1 MLQRNAAPRH
11 FYGWRIVWALAL
23 TTTISYGILY
33 YGFGVLVKP
42 MEAELGWSRAQTSGA
57 YSLGLLISGLMAIP
71 VGYWVD
77 HHGARGLLL
86 LGSLLGSL
94 MLLAWSQVHSL
105 NAFYA
110 VWVGMGLAMAMVL
123 YEVAFAVVAVWFR
136 RWRHRATFVITM
148 VAGLASTLFVP
159 LETLLVEKVGWRS
172 ALVLLALIFGLL
184 TLPLHALVRRRPQD
198 LGQWPDGESDLALPL
213 PEASVRVRVA
223 FAGATFWWLA
233 AAFTLLRL
241 TTAAIGAHGV
251 PLLLERGYSPAFT
264 AVAVG
269 SIGLVQLL
277 GRAFFLPGSQRWS
290 LYHATLGVMLC
301 QALGSLAL
309 LLVPG
314 GLGVWAFVLLY
325 GMSNGAGTLARA
337 GLVAELYGP
346 QSYGR
351 INGGISLVV
360 SLTQGLGPIGAGL
373 LHGVAGGYDAVLG
386 ILIAASLLAALC
398 IRQLGLSKQQLR
410 ELQS

>member
-1 MLQRNAAPRH
+1 MLPHAASRR

-71 VGYWVD
+71 VGHWVD
-77 HHGARGLLL
+77 HRGARGLLL

-94 MLLAWSQVHSL
+94 MLLIWSQVHSL
-105 NAFYA
+105 GAFYG

-123 YEVAFAVVAVWFR
+123 YEVAFTVVAVWFR

-159 LETLLVEKVGWRS
+159 LETLLVESLGWRS
-172 ALVLLALIFGLL
+172 ALVVLALIFGLL
-184 TLPLHALVRRRPQD
+184 TLPLHAVVRRRPQD
-198 LGQWPDGESDLALPL
+198 LGQWPDGETDSAVQL
-213 PEASVRVRVA
+213 PEASVSARAA

-264 AVAVG
+264 AAAVG

-290 LYHATLGVMLC
+290 LYGATLGVMLC

-346 QSYGR
+346 ESYGR

-360 SLTQGLGPIGAGL
+360 SLTQSLGPIGAGL
-373 LHGVAGGYDAVLG
+373 LHGVVGGYDAVLG
-386 ILIAASLLAALC
+386 VLVAASLLATLC
-398 IRQLGLSKQQLR
+398 VRQVRLTGQQLR
-410 ELQS
+410 EVRL

>member
-1 MLQRNAAPRH
+1 
-11 FYGWRIVWALAL
+11 
-23 TTTISYGILY
+23 
-33 YGFGVLVKP
+33 
-42 MEAELGWSRAQTSGA
+42 
-57 YSLGLLISGLMAIP
+57 
-71 VGYWVD
+71 
-77 HHGARGLLL
+77 
-86 LGSLLGSL
+86 
-94 MLLAWSQVHSL
+94 
-105 NAFYA
+105 
-110 VWVGMGLAMAMVL
+110 
-123 YEVAFAVVAVWFR
+123 
-136 RWRHRATFVITM
+136 
-148 VAGLASTLFVP
+148 
-159 LETLLVEKVGWRS
+159 
-172 ALVLLALIFGLL
+172 
-184 TLPLHALVRRRPQD
+184 
-198 LGQWPDGESDLALPL
+198 
-213 PEASVRVRVA
+213 
-223 FAGATFWWLA
+223 
-233 AAFTLLRL
+233 LRL
-241 TTAAIGAHGV
+241 TTAAIRAHGV

-346 QSYGR
+346 QSC
-351 INGGISLVV
+351 GGISLVV